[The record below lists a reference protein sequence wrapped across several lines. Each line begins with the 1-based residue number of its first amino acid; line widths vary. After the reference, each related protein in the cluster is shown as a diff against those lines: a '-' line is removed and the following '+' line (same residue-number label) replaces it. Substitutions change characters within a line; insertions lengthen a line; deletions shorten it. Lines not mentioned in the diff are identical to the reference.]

1 MRGAFAHRSCYA
13 FGMSKMT
20 TRRKLA
26 IATWGSPREGNIY
39 GKMTLDAT
47 AVLEHLDHLSK
58 ETGVKVTMTHFV
70 GKAVAEA
77 LAKSPG
83 LNGFLRFG
91 VYHQH
96 QTVDV
101 SFVVNIGEG
110 ADLGKVKVENLDQK
124 SIVELARELKQRSTK
139 VRGGKDEVFES
150 GKRILR
156 SLPTWALRPTIG
168 VIGWLSGSAG
178 LELRSAGLERFPFGA
193 CVVSNVGMF
202 GLDEGYMP
210 PTPFAHVPLYL
221 LIGAIREQ
229 PSVVDG
235 ELTVRKLITISA
247 TVDHRFVDGY
257 QAGVLAETARAC
269 FAEPACFGPEQGGS
283 E

>member
-1 MRGAFAHRSCYA
+1 
-13 FGMSKMT
+13 MSKMS

-47 AVLEHLDHLSK
+47 PVLEHLDRLSK
-58 ETGVKVTMTHFV
+58 ETGVKVTMTHFI
-70 GKAVAEA
+70 GKIVAEA
-77 LAKSPG
+77 LANSPG

-101 SFVVNIGEG
+101 SFIVNIGEG
-110 ADLGKVKVENLDQK
+110 ADLGKVKVENLDRK
-124 SIVELARELKQRSTK
+124 SIVELARELRQRSMK
-139 VRGGKDEVFES
+139 VRRGKDEVFER
-150 GKRILR
+150 GKGILR

-168 VIGWLSGSAG
+168 VLGWLSGSAG
-178 LELRSAGLERFPFGA
+178 LELRLAGLERFPFGA
-193 CVVSNVGMF
+193 SVVSNVGMF

-210 PTPFAHVPLYL
+210 PTPFAHVPLYV

-235 ELTVRKLITISA
+235 DLTIRKLITISA

-269 FAEPACFGPEQGGS
+269 FANPACFGPEQGGS